1 VPTTP
6 RADDAVPARIADGPV
21 ARRRVVLA
29 TLASGAPM
37 GQQVYERQLA
47 AALQAASTAWDVDER
62 RVHPLRDRSATGPRL
77 PLTLVA
83 SLPRSLRAA
92 VGSLAYGAADLVHRQ
107 DLRLPPRLGP
117 AVLTVHDLAP
127 LHFPDEGHLP
137 PNWEVE
143 VRRATAVVTASDA
156 IADELVE
163 RCHIARPVVIG
174 HGVDP
179 DVLTAAPLGPD
190 GLGRLGIAA
199 PYVLHLGGSTE
210 RKNLG
215 ELADAWRSLSG
226 REPDLTLVLCGPQD
240 SRRDAHFAG
249 LPRCVLTGH
258 LPRADVLGLLRA
270 AAAVVVPSRYEGFGL
285 PVLEAMAARVPVVVS
300 RRSSLPEV
308 CGSDGILVEPDAAGI
323 VGGIV
328 RALHDAS
335 VRSMVDRA
343 AARARRATWARA
355 AQLHLQLY
363 DRLVAQRPGR
373 RRASRYHADA

>member
-1 VPTTP
+1 
-6 RADDAVPARIADGPV
+6 
-21 ARRRVVLA
+21 
-29 TLASGAPM
+29 M

-47 AALQAASTAWDVDER
+47 AALQVASTSWEVDER
-62 RVHPLRDRSATGPRL
+62 RVHPLRDRSATGQRL
-77 PLTLVA
+77 PLTAVA

-92 VGSLAYGAADLVHRQ
+92 VGSLVYGPADLVHRQ
-107 DLRLPPRLGP
+107 DLRLPTRLGP
-117 AVLTVHDLAP
+117 EVLTVHDLAP
-127 LHFPDEGHLP
+127 LHFPDEGRLP

-156 IADELVE
+156 IADELAE
-163 RCHIARPVVIG
+163 RCRITRPAVIP

-179 DVLTAAPLGPD
+179 DVFAATPLGPD
-190 GLGRLGIAA
+190 TLGRLGVVP

-215 ELADAWRSLSG
+215 ELAAAWKSLAG
-226 REPDLTLVLCGPQD
+226 REPDLTLVLCGPED
-240 SRRDAHFAG
+240 HRRNAHFAG

-270 AAAVVVPSRYEGFGL
+270 AAVVVVPSRYEGFGL
-285 PVLEAMAARVPVVVS
+285 PVLEAMAARVPVVVA

-308 CGSDGILVEPDAAGI
+308 CGPDGILVEPDATGIAGG
-323 VGGIV
+323 VV

-343 AARARRATWARA
+343 AARAQRATWARA

-363 DRLVAQRPGR
+363 DRLVPQRPKGR
-373 RRASRYHADA
+373 RTGRYHAGA